1 MTNALSFFL
10 NYPQLLILTGT
21 VVLILGLIGLAL
33 FIPSDVES
41 TEYRLSEQPRLFHVD
56 TSKEVGDPAAQLK
69 VFAEA
74 EAAETWIVENGS

>member
-56 TSKEVGDPAAQLK
+56 TSKEVGDPAQLM
-69 VFAEA
+69 VFVEA
-74 EAAETWIVENGS
+74 DAAETWIVENGS